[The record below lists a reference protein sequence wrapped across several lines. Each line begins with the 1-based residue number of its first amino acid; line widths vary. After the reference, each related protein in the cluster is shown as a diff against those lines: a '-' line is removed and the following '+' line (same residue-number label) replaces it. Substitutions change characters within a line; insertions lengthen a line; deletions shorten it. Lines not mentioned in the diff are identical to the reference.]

1 MRSSLRR
8 LRAFECR
15 RSEPKEKRE
24 YRPPAVLDELVQ
36 ASQDM
41 QDMKS
46 CYDCLLSAAAATANG
61 AYEFSEA
68 LHEMGACLLEKTA
81 MHEDD
86 NTGRLLLMLGK
97 AQFELQKIVD
107 NYRAHIIQTIS
118 TPSECLL
125 RELQILEDMKQ
136 QCDEKRDMYKLMLTA
151 PRAKGRSRNAKGL
164 SITAQQLQ
172 IAQEQY
178 EEEANLFVFRL
189 KSLKLGQSRSLLTQ
203 AARHHAAQVN
213 FFRKGLKSLE
223 LIEPHVKFVAE
234 QHHIDYSFSQL
245 EDDDSYHYGDGDL
258 SYDSSDVGELSF
270 DYRLNEKVDDVHY
283 FHRNST
289 NLEQVD
295 NKNLDVSSLETL
307 EDKGLTDQEV
317 FYFSQRSTSLSSQS
331 APISALNKFDFSKK
345 VKEESPPSKKFHTY
359 VLPTPLDVKSP
370 TSSSTSISLSSAQLE
385 TNNHFPTQL
394 WHSSPL
400 ITRHAFSG
408 PITRNSPPRNSFFTP
423 FAAFSSA
430 NQHKYSKASQTSF
443 STVLPSTTSP
453 STSSPRIS
461 ELHELPRPPS
471 SSAPLN
477 DPINLVVYSAPLST
491 KGQETRTSGQVSPI
505 SSQTA
510 SPLPPPPPTVLRSF
524 SIQYR
529 NQLRP
534 LRTHIG
540 DPSEEV
546 DSPPLTPLSLKAFHS
561 DSPSLH

>member
-289 NLEQVD
+289 N
-295 NKNLDVSSLETL
+295 
-307 EDKGLTDQEV
+307 DKGLTDQEV

-400 ITRHAFSG
+400 VPHNLTELRDK
-408 PITRNSPPRNSFFTP
+408 NMLSPPQPSNESI
-423 FAAFSSA
+423 
-430 NQHKYSKASQTSF
+430 
-443 STVLPSTTSP
+443 LPLKLH
-453 STSSPRIS
+453 TSSTFDAKKDHKACLFRPHNQKFTS
-461 ELHELPRPPS
+461 QEL
-471 SSAPLN
+471 
-477 DPINLVVYSAPLST
+477 I
-491 KGQETRTSGQVSPI
+491 
-505 SSQTA
+505 
-510 SPLPPPPPTVLRSF
+510 
-524 SIQYR
+524 
-529 NQLRP
+529 
-534 LRTHIG
+534 
-540 DPSEEV
+540 
-546 DSPPLTPLSLKAFHS
+546 FHTICCF
-561 DSPSLH
+561 